1 MPVST
6 TFTVCGLQT
15 KIIRQGDDLAT
26 ILLEA
31 AARSACGAVQDGDV
45 IVIAESAI
53 ATAEGREIHLAGV
66 VPSARAEELGGKY
79 DMDPRLVEVVIRE
92 SDAVVGGITGFLLTM
107 KNGTLLPNAGVD
119 CSNTPVDCALP
130 LPEDPDQSADRLRRE
145 VLRRTKKKIGV
156 IVADSRTHAMRLGCC
171 GVAIACAGIPS
182 VVDERGRTDLFGKEL
197 KVTRRAVADCIASA
211 AELVMGEA
219 DESVPA
225 ALVRGV
231 GLPMEDVCGVATID
245 AAECL
250 FMGVALNADPSVLH
264 SKDKPGRS

>member
-1 MPVST
+1 MAVSRA
-6 TFTVCGLQT
+6 FSVFGLHT
-15 KIIRQGDDLAT
+15 RLIGSGDDLTA
-26 ILLEA
+26 LLLGA
-31 AARSACGAVQDGDV
+31 AERSESGAMEEGDV
-45 IVIAESAI
+45 IIVAESAV
-53 ATAEGREIHLAGV
+53 ATAEGREIRLSEV
-66 VPSARAEELGGKY
+66 VPSSRAVELGRTY
-79 DMDPRLVEVVIRE
+79 AMDPRLVEVIIRE
-92 SDAVVGGITGFLLTM
+92 SDAIVGGIPGFLLTLN
-107 KNGTLLPNAGVD
+107 NGTLLPNAGVD

-130 LPEDPDQSADRLRRE
+130 LPRDPDQSADRLRRE
-145 VLRRTKKKIGV
+145 IRERTGKKVGV
-156 IVADSRTHAMRLGCC
+156 IIADSRTHAMRLGCC
-171 GVAIACAGIPS
+171 GVAVACAGIPS

-250 FMGVALNADPSVLH
+250 FMGVALHADPSVLH
-264 SKDKPGRS
+264 GKDKPGGS